1 MALSIWQAAV
11 LGLVEGVTEFL
22 PVSSTGH
29 LILAAHLMGLDSPD
43 RKDAVDA
50 LNIVIQGGAILAVA
64 GLYFGRC
71 LAMVRG
77 LLGRDPAGL
86 RLFINLF
93 IAFLPA
99 GVLGVLLDSWL
110 ERHLFHPGPVLAA
123 IGLGGLY
130 MLGVEAWRAG
140 RFGPSSAAQRHADLD
155 DITPRQALFIG
166 LMQCVAMWPG
176 TSRSMMTITAG
187 FIVGLRPRA
196 AAEFAFLLGLPTLG
210 GATIYKLAKNIL
222 HGQAAGGNLFQKLG
236 TVPVIV
242 GVAVAAVSA
251 AFAVRWLV
259 GFLNR
264 RGLAPFGWYRL
275 ALFALMLVWVLVGG
289 LTVAR

>member
-1 MALSIWQAAV
+1 MSLSLWQAAV

-29 LILAAHLMGLDSPD
+29 LILASHLMGLDTPG

-64 GLYFGRC
+64 GIYFDRC
-71 LAMVRG
+71 LAMLRG
-77 LLGRDPAGL
+77 VAGKDRAGL
-86 RLFINLF
+86 RLFINLV
-93 IAFLPA
+93 IAFIPA

-110 ERHLFHPGPVLAA
+110 ERHLFHPWPVLAA

-130 MLGVEAWRAG
+130 MMGVEAWRAG
-140 RFGPSSAAQRHADLD
+140 RFGPSPAARRNADVA
-155 DITPRQALFIG
+155 DITPKQALFIG

-176 TSRSMMTITAG
+176 TSRSMMTLTAG
-187 FIVGLRPRA
+187 LMVGLRPRA

-210 GATIYKLAKNIL
+210 GATVYKLIKNL
-222 HGQAAGGNLFQKLG
+222 AQGEAHGGNLFQKLG
-236 TVPVIV
+236 VAPVLVGVIV
-242 GVAVAAVSA
+242 AAISAAVAVK
-251 AFAVRWLV
+251 WLV

-264 RGLAPFGWYRL
+264 RGLMPFGWYRV
-275 ALFALMLVWVLVGG
+275 ALFAVMLVWVIAGG